1 MFRRDDRFGNKTNN
15 NGHYDNNDN
24 NNTVND
30 IIMTND

>member
-15 NGHYDNNDN
+15 NGHYDNNN
-24 NNTVND
+24 NVND